1 MRKWVPGSHCCRK
14 KFAFLPVAMLRI
26 FIRQADSAKET
37 VQSTLKIVQ
46 FRFKFLYTA
55 IFLCSF
61 QISNFMI
68 DHGTMAQIICIAN
81 QKGGVGKT
89 TTAVNLSAS
98 LAVSEKHTLLVDCDP
113 QANATSGLGID
124 SSSIDKTLYHAMLGQ
139 AGLKSLI
146 IDSDITSLKVIP
158 SNLELIGF
166 EVEMISN
173 PNRQNRLKTLIADL
187 DNTFEYII
195 LDCPPSLS
203 LLTVNALTAAN
214 SLLIPLQC
222 EFYALEGLSQ
232 LLGTVKRI
240 RQTLNP
246 ELQIA
251 GILLTMFD
259 KRTNLSHQ
267 VAEEAEKYF
276 QELVFKTIIPRNI
289 RLSEAPSFG
298 KPILLYDATSTGAR
312 SYIEL
317 AGEIIRR

>member
-1 MRKWVPGSHCCRK
+1 MV
-14 KFAFLPVAMLRI
+14 
-26 FIRQADSAKET
+26 
-37 VQSTLKIVQ
+37 
-46 FRFKFLYTA
+46 
-55 IFLCSF
+55 
-61 QISNFMI
+61 
-68 DHGTMAQIICIAN
+68 DHRDMAQVICIAN

-98 LAVSEKHTLLVDCDP
+98 LAVSEKQTLLVDCDP
-113 QANATSGLGID
+113 QANASSGLGID
-124 SSSIDKTLYHAMLGQ
+124 TSAVDKTLYHAMLGQ
-139 AGLKSLI
+139 ARLKSLVF
-146 IDSDITSLKVIP
+146 DSEIASLKVIP
-158 SNLELIGF
+158 SSLELIGF
-166 EVEMISN
+166 EVEMMSN
-173 PNRQNRLKTLIADL
+173 PDRQNTLKKLIADL
-187 DNTFEYII
+187 DSAFEYII

-246 ELQIA
+246 QLKIA

-259 KRTNLSHQ
+259 RRTNLSYQ

-276 QELVFKTIIPRNI
+276 QNLVFKTMIPRNI

-317 AGEIIRR
+317 ARELIQR

>member
-1 MRKWVPGSHCCRK
+1 MV
-14 KFAFLPVAMLRI
+14 
-26 FIRQADSAKET
+26 
-37 VQSTLKIVQ
+37 
-46 FRFKFLYTA
+46 
-55 IFLCSF
+55 
-61 QISNFMI
+61 
-68 DHGTMAQIICIAN
+68 DHWAMAQVICIAN

-124 SSSIDKTLYHAMLGQ
+124 RSSIDKTLYHAMLGQ
-139 AGLKSLI
+139 AGLKNLI
-146 IDSDITSLKVIP
+146 VDSAITSLKVIP

-166 EVEMISN
+166 EVEMMSN
-173 PNRQNRLKTLIADL
+173 PHRQNTLKELIADL
-187 DNTFEYII
+187 DSAFEYII

-246 ELQIA
+246 ELKIA

-259 KRTNLSHQ
+259 KRTNLSYQ

-276 QELVFKTIIPRNI
+276 RELVFKTIIPRNI
-289 RLSEAPSFG
+289 RLSEAPGFG

-317 AGEIIRR
+317 AREVMQR

>member
-1 MRKWVPGSHCCRK
+1 
-14 KFAFLPVAMLRI
+14 
-26 FIRQADSAKET
+26 
-37 VQSTLKIVQ
+37 
-46 FRFKFLYTA
+46 
-55 IFLCSF
+55 
-61 QISNFMI
+61 
-68 DHGTMAQIICIAN
+68 MAQVICIAN

-98 LAVSEKHTLLVDCDP
+98 LAVSEKQTLLVDCDP

-124 SSSIDKTLYHAMLGQ
+124 RSSIDKTLYHAMLGQ

-146 IDSDITSLKVIP
+146 VDSAITSLKVIP

-166 EVEMISN
+166 EVEMMSN
-173 PNRQNRLKTLIADL
+173 PNRQNTLKELIADL
-187 DNTFEYII
+187 DSAFEYII

-246 ELQIA
+246 ELKIG

-259 KRTNLSHQ
+259 KRTNLSYQ

-289 RLSEAPSFG
+289 RLSEAPGFG

-317 AGEIIRR
+317 AREIMQR